1 MNRPQNHIDSARDQ
15 GVEAHTMKTT
25 LTAIALAIA
34 VIAPAVAAD
43 DAMSIAKQ
51 LSQNYV
57 QATNNGDAANLTS
70 LYAKD
75 AILLPQG
82 VAEPIVGEANIR
94 KFFDGDVA
102 APKPDN
108 FTLTVAEAT
117 MIDSKTMS
125 VAGTWGSEVPGQNG
139 SASTHIGG
147 TWLTVDVLEGRA
159 WKIRA
164 ATRNLLPSPF
174 NVDDLSDALTI
185 GEAIYCEP
193 LAHSVSSWCREIQP
207 ATAAAPCTNASDST
221 NRSQELRARDFDTR
235 PALFK

>member
-1 MNRPQNHIDSARDQ
+1 LVEQCGSPKTLIDSNRPHNHIDSARRSAGGGTPQ
-15 GVEAHTMKTT
+15 MKTT

-34 VIAPAVAAD
+34 LIGPAVAAD

-57 QATNNGDAANLTS
+57 QATNKGDAANLTS

-82 VAEPIVGEANIR
+82 VAEPVVGEVNIR
-94 KFFDGDVA
+94 KFFDVYVA
-102 APKPDN
+102 GPKPDK

-117 MIDSKTMS
+117 MIDAKTMF
-125 VAGTWGSEVPGQNG
+125 VAGTWGGEVPGQNG
-139 SASTHIGG
+139 GASTHIGG

-164 ATRNLLPSPF
+164 ATRNCCPRTSMP
-174 NVDDLSDALTI
+174 TI
-185 GEAIYCEP
+185 
-193 LAHSVSSWCREIQP
+193 P
-207 ATAAAPCTNASDST
+207 ATH
-221 NRSQELRARDFDTR
+221 
-235 PALFK
+235 

>member
-15 GVEAHTMKTT
+15 RVEAHTMKTT

-34 VIAPAVAAD
+34 VVAPAVAAD

-51 LSQNYV
+51 LSQNYI
-57 QATNNGDAANLTS
+57 QATNKGDAADLTS

-102 APKPDN
+102 GPKPDK

-117 MIDSKTMS
+117 MIDSKTMF
-125 VAGTWGSEVPGQNG
+125 VAGTWGGEVPGQNG
-139 SASTHIGG
+139 GASTHIGG

-185 GEAIYCEP
+185 GEVTYCEP
-193 LAHSVSSWCREIQP
+193 LAHSVSWWCRENQP
-207 ATAAAPCTNASDST
+207 AAEPST
-221 NRSQELRARDFDTR
+221 DHPNELR
-235 PALFK
+235 